1 MSLLF
6 QRRWHVHLRPC
17 LNVFAGNQRHQLR
30 SGPPS
35 ELAVARGVELSVGL
49 SMELVTLVFFLHS
62 KATWSLHSLWQF
74 IPQSAESVQH
84 VRTGTGDNLDIS
96 KQTSTDFSLN
106 TFCSASAALG
116 ALHAH
121 CEANKQL
128 SHLLRDGGGGKLWC
142 SAAGWF
148 FFFFHVLQAVCN
160 TEKKKNHNRFLRIT
174 LQYLLPMHDRQTFGQ
189 I

>member
-1 MSLLF
+1 MSLL
-6 QRRWHVHLRPC
+6 RWHGALVAMLKC
-17 LNVFAGNQRHQLR
+17 FLR

-35 ELAVARGVELSVGL
+35 ELAVAKGVELSVGL

-74 IPQSAESVQH
+74 IPQSVESVQRIH

-106 TFCSASAALG
+106 AFSSASAALG

-142 SAAGWF
+142 LAADWF
-148 FFFFHVLQAVCN
+148 FFFFHVLQSSVQHR
-160 TEKKKNHNRFLRIT
+160 KKSPTQQLFENNFTVPAPHA
-174 LQYLLPMHDRQTFGQ
+174 
-189 I
+189 

>member
-1 MSLLF
+1 MF
-6 QRRWHVHLRPC
+6 
-17 LNVFAGNQRHQLR
+17 FAGNERHQLW

-35 ELAVARGVELSVGL
+35 ELAVERDIELIVGL

-74 IPQSAESVQH
+74 IPQSAESVH

-96 KQTSTDFSLN
+96 KKTSTDFSLN
-106 TFCSASAALG
+106 AFCSASAALR

-142 SAAGWF
+142 LSADWF
-148 FFFFHVLQAVCN
+148 FFFFHVLQSGVQHRK
-160 TEKKKNHNRFLRIT
+160 KKKNPHNSFLKIT
-174 LQYLLPMHDRQTFGQ
+174 LQYLLPMHDTQTFGQ

>member
-1 MSLLF
+1 MF
-6 QRRWHVHLRPC
+6 
-17 LNVFAGNQRHQLR
+17 FAGNKCHHLR

-35 ELAVARGVELSVGL
+35 ELAVARGVELSIGL

-74 IPQSAESVQH
+74 IPQSAESVQRVH

-128 SHLLRDGGGGKLWC
+128 SHLLRDGGGGKLWRL
-142 SAAGWF
+142 AADW
-148 FFFFHVLQAVCN
+148 FFFFHVLQSSVQHR
-160 TEKKKNHNRFLRIT
+160 KKKPHTTAFWK
-174 LQYLLPMHDRQTFGQ
+174 
-189 I
+189 

>member
-1 MSLLF
+1 MF
-6 QRRWHVHLRPC
+6 
-17 LNVFAGNQRHQLR
+17 FAGNERHQLR

-35 ELAVARGVELSVGL
+35 ELAVESGVELSMGL

-74 IPQSAESVQH
+74 IPQSAESVQRVH

-96 KQTSTDFSLN
+96 KQTSTDFSLSA
-106 TFCSASAALG
+106 FCSASAALG

-142 SAAGWF
+142 LAADWF
-148 FFFFHVLQAVCN
+148 FFFSCAAKQRA
-160 TEKKKNHNRFLRIT
+160 TQEKKKPHTTAFWK
-174 LQYLLPMHDRQTFGQ
+174 
-189 I
+189 